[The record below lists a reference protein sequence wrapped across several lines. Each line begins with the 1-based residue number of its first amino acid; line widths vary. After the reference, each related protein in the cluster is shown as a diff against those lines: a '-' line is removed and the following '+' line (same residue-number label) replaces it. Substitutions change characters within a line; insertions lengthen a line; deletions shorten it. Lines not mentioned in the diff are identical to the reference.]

1 LSGLRTCRV
10 LVTGAGSGVGQGII
24 KALRIS
30 KLPTTIVGADIALMN
45 AALYRADEALLIP
58 KVEDPESLGIFIDLF
73 KENDI
78 HVVMIGSE
86 FEVKFFSENK
96 KYIETVTNTKVI
108 VAPSPT
114 VEVADDKW
122 LTVEFL
128 KKHGL
133 PYPETIVP
141 LNFEHALEAAGN
153 LGYPLMLKARR
164 GTSSRHVY
172 LVKNALDLEKLFLV
186 TPFPML
192 QKVIQFPS
200 SELGYEYTCSVFKR
214 SDQELIGPF
223 TARRTIRSGTSW
235 HIEVAPFR
243 ELYDVLFNI
252 AKNLDY
258 VGSLNIQL
266 MLSNSGPVTF
276 ELNAR
281 FSGTTAVRAKFGFN
295 EPDMVLRDIFYGQK
309 VYQPAIE
316 TGIAIRY
323 NEEVFIEGVSV
334 EELSTANKGIVN
346 SWF

>member
-1 LSGLRTCRV
+1 M

-30 KLPTTIVGADIALMN
+30 KLPITIVGSDIALMN

-58 KVEDPESLGIFIDLF
+58 KVEYHESLGIFIDLF

-108 VAPSPT
+108 VAPSRT
-114 VEVADDKW
+114 VEIADDKW

-128 KKHGL
+128 KEHGL

-141 LNFEHALEAAGN
+141 LNLEHALEAAGN
-153 LGYPLMLKARR
+153 LGYPLMLKARQ

-172 LVKNALDLEKLFLV
+172 LVQNATELKKLFSI
-186 TPFPML
+186 TPLPLL
-192 QKVIQFPS
+192 QKVIQLPS
-200 SELGYEYTCSVFKR
+200 SALGHEYTCSVFKR
-214 SDQELIGPF
+214 SNQEMIGPF
-223 TARRTIRSGTSW
+223 TARRTVRSGTSW
-235 HIEVAPFR
+235 HIEVAPYG
-243 ELYDVLFNI
+243 ELYEVLFNI
-252 AKNLDY
+252 AKNLNY

-266 MLSNSGPVTF
+266 MLSNNGPVTF
-276 ELNAR
+276 EINAR

-295 EPDMVLRDIFYGQK
+295 EPEMVLRDIFYGQE
-309 VYQPAIE
+309 VHQPVIE

-334 EELSTANKGIVN
+334 EDLSISSKGVVN